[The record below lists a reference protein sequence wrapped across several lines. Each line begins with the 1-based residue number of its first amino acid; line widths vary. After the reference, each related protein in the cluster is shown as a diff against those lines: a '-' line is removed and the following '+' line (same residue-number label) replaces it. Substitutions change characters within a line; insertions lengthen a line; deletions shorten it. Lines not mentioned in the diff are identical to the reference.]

1 MKMLEKVL
9 HGAAAIILFLMF
21 VLCVMQVVFRFI
33 LKVSAPWTEEFARMG
48 YIWLVY
54 LMLPVLEFNDDQLK
68 VTYFLDRFPYR
79 LRVVVYWLLTLLS
92 VIFLAFLTI
101 GSFKFASNRTIVS
114 FASTSWLTVNIQ
126 YIPIVIGAAL
136 GILFV
141 IRRAIRMKET
151 LRKAEEEYEV

>member
-21 VLCVMQVVFRFI
+21 VLCVMQVVFRSI

-68 VTYFLDRFPYR
+68 VTYFLDKFPYR

-101 GSFKFASNRTIVS
+101 GSFKLASNRTIVS